1 MAEPDTLVPGPHLP
15 DERANVRRG
24 LLLFLAVAFGM
35 AWALWGLLWLRGGL
49 AHPRSVVVLVVSMY
63 APALGVLAAWRLA
76 DRPALRLSGVR
87 RRGPWRAY
95 LWAYLLIPALL
106 ILGAAL
112 CVLVGVQRV
121 DPTFSLVREQFER
134 LGRPAPPPPPMPVA
148 LFMALPAFV
157 VAPALNVLATIGEE
171 LGWRGYLWARLQPL
185 GPRRAAL
192 LIGVIWGV
200 WHAPLIAIGYNY
212 PGSPVLGPLLM
223 VGFTV
228 VYGVALAWLRARSG
242 SVWPAAL
249 AHGAINAE
257 AGAIAVFLTAASP
270 LVGAPIGL
278 VALLPAAAC
287 AGLLLWRGPW
297 AAGASVPSAAEHPS
311 DRAL

>member
-112 CVLVGVQRV
+112 CVLVGV
-121 DPTFSLVREQFER
+121 
-134 LGRPAPPPPPMPVA
+134 
-148 LFMALPAFV
+148 
-157 VAPALNVLATIGEE
+157 
-171 LGWRGYLWARLQPL
+171 
-185 GPRRAAL
+185 
-192 LIGVIWGV
+192 IWGV

-257 AGAIAVFLTAASP
+257 AVAIAVFLTAASP